1 MAVTPPPAHVCD
13 AGADYLEGQSLR
25 LTFKQEVEVRQTA
38 MLLLLEKRSEDTPS
52 IYGKEQPGEPTRTD
66 RERLRGEQPGE
77 PTRTDRERLRG
88 ELGERPLA
96 VSLAPL
102 YGHRPPP
109 CFSPFSEDHGLA
121 SSYTAAGLAART
133 CHGVHGACYS
143 FLIGFVLA

>member
-52 IYGKEQPGEPTRTD
+52 IYGK
-66 RERLRGEQPGE
+66 EQPGE